1 MKRVAIIGAGASGL
15 ISAKVLLDKGFDV
28 TIFENSNNV
37 AGVWNYSEQEGALYK
52 SLRTNLPKEIMVFE
66 NEKLSYKADKSFIN
80 YDEVRAYLEDNA
92 KAWQV
97 DKLVWLN
104 CEVIDL
110 EPIEELSDQPIWQL
124 TYIKDNK
131 SFKEEFNFVVVCN
144 GYYNTPKTPLDV
156 EGIDSVKDHITHSK
170 SYRSPNNHGK
180 RVLCIG
186 YSSSGMDISQEL
198 LNSDR
203 EVYVSLREL
212 NNQKELHNLQNSK
225 KGIKFISCIQKFEK
239 TENGCL
245 AITANQN
252 TIEIDE
258 VIFCT
263 GYKYDFPFLSQDI
276 VSTKGNIVE
285 PLYNQLLHEKYLNL
299 AFVGLPWKTL
309 PFVLSECQAIFL
321 ANIWQQ
327 NKADL
332 STILTQ
338 MQDSKAHR
346 SNFDSDSIKYY
357 HMLGDEQWEY
367 NLDLLNIVGHK
378 TSLRQQRMKLIEQV
392 YNDVHN
398 LKLEYPF
405 SFRETNYEVDFANQK
420 YCRIN
425 SPK

>member
-1 MKRVAIIGAGASGL
+1 MRRVAIIGAGASGL

-28 TIFENSNNV
+28 RVFEKTNNV

-52 SLRTNLPKEIMVFE
+52 SLRTNLPKEIMTFE
-66 NEKLSYKADKSFIN
+66 NAQVSYKADKSFIN
-80 YDEVRAYLEDNA
+80 YDEVRACLEDNA
-92 KAWQV
+92 KVWQI
-97 DKLVWLN
+97 DKLVQLN
-104 CEVIDL
+104 SEVIKL
-110 EPIEELSDQPIWQL
+110 EPIDNLSDQPAWQL
-124 TYIKDNK
+124 TYIKDHE

-144 GYYNTPKTPLDV
+144 GHYNTPKIPLDV
-156 EGIDSVKDHITHSK
+156 EGIDSLKDHITHSK

-212 NNQKELHNLQNSK
+212 DNQKELHNLQNSK
-225 KGIKFISCIQKFEK
+225 KGIKFISCIQKYKK
-239 TENGCL
+239 TEHGYL
-245 AITANQN
+245 AVTANQN
-252 TIEIDE
+252 SIEIDE

-321 ANIWQQ
+321 SQAWQQ
-327 NKADL
+327 NTQDLKDGIVSKIRSSKSHKADFDK
-332 STILTQ
+332 
-338 MQDSKAHR
+338 DSL
-346 SNFDSDSIKYY
+346 KYY
-357 HMLGDEQWEY
+357 HMLGDDQWSY
-367 NLDLLNIVGHK
+367 NLNLLDIVNQK
-378 TSLRQQRMKLIEQV
+378 
-392 YNDVHN
+392 
-398 LKLEYPF
+398 
-405 SFRETNYEVDFANQK
+405 TNYREQ
-420 YCRIN
+420 RIN
-425 SPK
+425 LMRS